1 VTKDWTEAYLKL
13 LGRLF
18 KAAGSDDPRADG
30 ELLLAAAD
38 GLLIYQLAQG
48 RGGDPAPRLRRL
60 ASALVAR

>member
-1 VTKDWTEAYLKL
+1 MTKDWTEAYLKL
-13 LGRLF
+13 LSRLF

-38 GLLIYQLAQG
+38 GLLISQLAQG
-48 RGGDPAPRLRRL
+48 TGGDLVPRLRRL